1 MTADQLILQ
10 YKKYGLRP
18 FKEII
23 HELLQVYPQPTALQ
37 NVSVL
42 ELGPGTKVNL
52 LRFLAE
58 KNPAATVRGAGRHV
72 VWPWTPQR
80 AFIEQHVAN
89 TFLLPHLNDLPARS
103 IDIIYSRHVMEQ
115 HSIHAGIL
123 ITSPVYRRYIRDNR
137 FQKPGID
144 LPASV
149 PNLQAVFRNAYKALK
164 KNGVIISQIAKSKY
178 GVLDD
183 SFLKKLKAK
192 QVNRR
197 SIGRLSEIVTVIK

>member
-1 MTADQLILQ
+1 MTTDELILQ
-10 YKKYGLRP
+10 FKKYRLQP

-23 HELLQVYPQPTALQ
+23 HELLQVYPQLPEIQ
-37 NVSVL
+37 NISIL
-42 ELGPGTKVNL
+42 ELGPGTRVNL

-58 KNPAATVRGAGRHV
+58 EIPGAIVRGAGRHV

-80 AFIEQHVAN
+80 GFIGQHVAN
-89 TFLLPHLNDLPARS
+89 AFLLPHLKNLPVQS
-103 IDIIYSRHVMEQ
+103 VDIIYSRHVMEQ

-137 FQKPGID
+137 FQKPGVD
-144 LPASV
+144 LPSSV
-149 PNLQAVFRNAYKALK
+149 PNLQAVFRAAYKALK
-164 KNGVIISQIAKSKY
+164 KNGMIISQIAKAKY

-197 SIGRLSEIVTVIK
+197 PIGRLSEIVTVIK